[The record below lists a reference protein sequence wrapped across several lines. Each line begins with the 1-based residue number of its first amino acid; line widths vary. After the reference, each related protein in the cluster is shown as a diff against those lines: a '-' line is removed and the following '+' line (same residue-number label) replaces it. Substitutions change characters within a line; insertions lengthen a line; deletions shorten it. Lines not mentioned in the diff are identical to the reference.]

1 MTTFY
6 VLGKVDIFLNEG
18 GEKFLEALLGWTL
31 PVPCW
36 RDGFYPD
43 MPKPFFSIMRVV
55 HDIDQVQLHTAQ
67 ESLQTLCQL
76 MQDLYIS

>member
-6 VLGKVDIFLNEG
+6 VLGKVDIFLKEG

-55 HDIDQVQLHTAQ
+55 NDQVQLHTAQ
-67 ESLQTLCQL
+67 ECPQTLCEV
-76 MQDLYIS
+76 MQPIFTSRQ

>member
-55 HDIDQVQLHTAQ
+55 HVQVQLHTAQ
-67 ESLQTLCQL
+67 EGPQTLCEL
-76 MQDLYIS
+76 MQSTFTSRQ